1 MGIVQMNGNGPVSNG
16 LAELNHHMRDDHKQI
31 RDGVTG
37 EGQGLSEE
45 DESRINEDGEDVNN
59 GWVDEVQAQAQTMA
73 ALQGQQSQPE
83 RPLVCWE
90 RFLPLRS
97 LKVLLVESDD
107 STRRVVC
114 ALLRNCGY
122 EERQPFCADIFYS
135 FTRLLH
141 LCSYTIFDPW
151 TWWFG

>member
-1 MGIVQMNGNGPVSNG
+1 MNGNGPVSNG

-59 GWVDEVQAQAQTMA
+59 GWVDAVQAQAHTMA
-73 ALQGQQSQPE
+73 ALQRQQSQPE

-122 EERQPFCADIFYS
+122 EGQHLSWYRIILYLS
-135 FTRLLH
+135 FKNCNLSGFALNVKV
-141 LCSYTIFDPW
+141 DKK
-151 TWWFG
+151 